1 MAGTCH
7 SEHARALRPE
17 PAARVHMHRRM
28 HMHVYCAPA
37 TRTCTCTRNMQDALR
52 LHMRV
57 CVYGGTAASDLSPL
71 SKSWRGSCSAV
82 RSRLGTVATAGAPH
96 THGLPARMTSRRAS
110 SRSALEVP

>member
-1 MAGTCH
+1 
-7 SEHARALRPE
+7 
-17 PAARVHMHRRM
+17 
-28 HMHVYCAPA
+28 
-37 TRTCTCTRNMQDALR
+37 MQDALR

-82 RSRLGTVATAGAPH
+82 RSRLGTVATAGTPH

-110 SRSALEVP
+110 SRSALELPWGDVSPASSEVVTSGVGREGAARQPALASPSS